1 MRLRPILL
9 CALLSL
15 CCPLSFA
22 QQRPVSPAE
31 AGQQPKPALVN
42 PSPPPP
48 APLKKSTATTAVQL
62 KPAELKALDVHLM
75 DRSIDPCVD
84 FYQYS
89 CGGWEKHNPI
99 PADRAA
105 WGRDSE
111 LSDKNLEILRTILE
125 RATAND
131 PNRSPVDQKIGDMYA
146 SCMDEPKIEALGAE
160 PLKPHLDRIAAITNK
175 QQLAAEIAQ
184 QHNATAPLHEGEGVA
199 MFHFSSDQDF
209 KDASSEI
216 AEADQAGLG
225 LPERDYY
232 FRDDAKSKEL
242 RGQYVQHV
250 TNMFQL
256 LGETQQQATKDAQTV
271 MRMETALAKGSLDVV
286 ARRDPTKL
294 YHMMTMQELET
305 LTPSFDWSTYLEVVG
320 MPSVQ
325 KLNVAVPDFFT
336 NLEQL
341 LKSEP
346 VENWQTYLRW
356 HIAHDMAPY
365 LSSNFVNENFDFYSR
380 KLQGTEQ
387 LRPRWKRCV
396 SYVDRDLGE
405 VLGQAYVKEAFPP
418 ASKERTLKMVHDIE
432 NAMAQDIESLDWMSP
447 ATKQKALEKLHAVAN
462 KIGYPDKW
470 RDYTKLEIVRGDFAG
485 NILRAQAFENQRQLA
500 KIGKPVDRGEWV
512 MTPPTVNAYYNPQM
526 NDINFPAGIL
536 QPPYYDPR
544 ADDAVNY
551 GDAGGVIGHELTHG
565 FDDAGRQFDGKGN
578 LNDWWTEQDAKAFEQ
593 RTQCIVN
600 EYNQFTATDD
610 VKVNGKLT
618 LGENVAD
625 LGGLRLA
632 FMAYM
637 TSLNGQPAPKADGM
651 SADQRFFV
659 SYGQGWCEN
668 DRPDFLRMLAQTN
681 PHAPTRW
688 RVNGVVANLP
698 EFQKAFGC
706 KAGQPMVR
714 ANACRVW

>member
-1 MRLRPILL
+1 MIRQ
-9 CALLSL
+9 LSIWFL
-15 CCPLSFA
+15 FTLACSYAFA
-22 QQRPVSPAE
+22 QHPLSPAE
-31 AGQQPKPALVN
+31 AGQQSKPGIATPAPIEQAPPKK
-42 PSPPPP
+42 SPP
-48 APLKKSTATTAVQL
+48 TTSAEA
-62 KPAELKALDVHLM
+62 KPAELMGLDVKLM
-75 DRSIDPCVD
+75 DKSVNPCVD

-89 CGGWEKHNPI
+89 CGGWDKQNPI
-99 PADRAA
+99 PPDRAA

-111 LSDKNLEILRTILE
+111 LADKNLEILRTILE
-125 RATAND
+125 QATVNS
-131 PNRSPVDQKIGDMYA
+131 PNRSAVDQKIGDQYA
-146 SCMDEPKIEALGAE
+146 ACMDEPKIETLGAA
-160 PLKPHLDRIAAITNK
+160 PLKPQLDSIAAIATR
-175 QQLAAEIAQ
+175 QQLAAEIARL
-184 QHNATAPLHEGEGVA
+184 HNATAPLHEYGGMV
-199 MFHFSSDQDF
+199 MFRFSSDQDF

-242 RGQYVQHV
+242 REQYEKHV
-250 TNMFQL
+250 ANMFVL
-256 LGETQQQATKDAQTV
+256 LGESPEQAAADAKTV
-271 MRMETALAKGSLDVV
+271 MRIETALAKGSLDVV

-294 YHMMTMQELET
+294 YHMMTMQELEA
-305 LTPSFDWSTYLEVVG
+305 LTPSFDWSTYLQGVN
-320 MPSVQ
+320 MPPVQ
-325 KLNVAVPDFFT
+325 KLNVAVPEFFS
-336 NLEQL
+336 NLEKL
-341 LKSEP
+341 LREESI
-346 VENWQTYLRW
+346 ENWQTYLRW
-356 HIAHDMAPY
+356 HAAHDMAPY
-365 LSSNFVNENFDFYSR
+365 LSSNFVNENFDFFAR
-380 KLQGTEQ
+380 KMQGTEQ

-405 VLGQAYVKEAFPP
+405 ALGQAYVKEAFPP
-418 ASKERTLKMVHDIE
+418 ASKERTLKMVRDIE
-432 NAMAQDIESLDWMSP
+432 NAMAQDIQSLDWMSDT
-447 ATKQKALEKLHAVAN
+447 TKQKALEKLHTVAN

-470 RDYTKLEIVRGDFAG
+470 RDYSNLEIVRGEFAA
-485 NILRAQAFENQRQLA
+485 NVIRAQTFENQRELA
-500 KIGKPVDRGEWV
+500 KIGKPVDRGEWG

-536 QPPYYDPR
+536 QPPYYDPK

-565 FDDAGRQFDGKGN
+565 FDDEGRQFDAMGN
-578 LNDWWTEQDAKAFEQ
+578 LNDWWTEQDAKAFDE
-593 RTQCIVN
+593 RTQCVVK
-600 EYNQFTATDD
+600 EYDQFTATGD

-625 LGGLRLA
+625 IGGLRLA

-637 TSLNGQPAPKADGM
+637 TSLNGKAGPKGDGM

-681 PHAPTRW
+681 PHSPTKW
-688 RVNGVVANLP
+688 RVNGVVSNLP

>member
-1 MRLRPILL
+1 MRFHRVLL
-9 CALLSL
+9 PALLTL
-15 CCPLSFA
+15 CCPFVFA
-22 QQRPVSPAE
+22 QRPVSPAE
-31 AGQQPKPALVN
+31 AGQQPKPTPGPPLPFSQA
-42 PSPPPP
+42 PARKSP
-48 APLKKSTATTAVQL
+48 ATTAGKV
-62 KPAELKALDVHLM
+62 KPAELRGLDVKLM

-89 CGGWEKHNPI
+89 CGGWEKQNPI
-99 PADRAA
+99 PPDRAA

-111 LSDKNLEILRTILE
+111 LSDKNLEILRAILE
-125 RATAND
+125 RATSND
-131 PNRSPVDQKIGDMYA
+131 PNRGAIDQKTGDMYA

-160 PLKPHLDRIAAITNK
+160 PLKPHLDRIAAITDK
-175 QQLAAEIAQ
+175 QQLAAEIAR
-184 QHNATAPLHEGEGVA
+184 QHDATAPLHEGEGMA
-199 MFHFSSDQDF
+199 MFRFSSDQDF

-232 FRDDAKSKEL
+232 FRDDAKSKEQ
-242 RGQYVQHV
+242 REQYVQHV
-250 TNMFQL
+250 TNMFKL
-256 LGETQQQATKDAQTV
+256 LGESPEQAAKDAQTV

-294 YHMMTMQELET
+294 YHMMPMQQLEA
-305 LTPSFDWSTYLEVVG
+305 LTPSFDWNTYLQGVN
-320 MPSVQ
+320 MASVQ

-341 LKSEP
+341 LKTEP
-346 VENWQTYLRW
+346 IENWQTYLRW
-356 HIAHDMAPY
+356 HVAHDMAPY
-365 LSSNFVNENFDFYSR
+365 LSSSFVNENFDFYGR

-405 VLGQAYVKEAFPP
+405 ALGQTYVKEAFPP
-418 ASKERTLKMVHDIE
+418 ASKERTLKMVQDIE
-432 NAMAQDIESLDWMSP
+432 NAMAADIQSLDWMSP

-462 KIGYPDKW
+462 KIGYPDHW
-470 RDYTKLEIVRGDFAG
+470 RDYSKLEIVRGDFAG
-485 NILRAQAFENQRQLA
+485 NIVRAQRFENQRQLA
-500 KIGKPVDRGEWV
+500 KIGKPVDRGEWG

-536 QPPYYDPR
+536 QPPYYDSK

-565 FDDAGRQFDGKGN
+565 FDDEGRQFDATGN
-578 LNDWWTEQDAKAFEQ
+578 LNDWWTEQDGKAFEH
-593 RTQCIVN
+593 RTQCVVD
-600 EYNQFTATDD
+600 EYNQFTATAD

-637 TSLNGQPAPKADGM
+637 TSLNGGTGPKADGM
-651 SADQRFFV
+651 SADHRFFV

-668 DRPDFLRMLAQTN
+668 DRPDFLRLLAQTN
-681 PHAPTRW
+681 PHAPTKW

-706 KAGQPMVR
+706 RAGQPMVR

>member
-1 MRLRPILL
+1 LACLL
-9 CALLSL
+9 CLTAAAA
-15 CCPLSFA
+15 FA
-22 QQRPVSPAE
+22 QPPISPAE
-31 AGQQPKPALVN
+31 SGQLPKPGVAT
-42 PSPPPP
+42 PSPIQQAPP
-48 APLKKSTATTAVQL
+48 KKSPPTTAAPL
-62 KPAELKALDVHLM
+62 KPAELKGLDVALM
-75 DRSIDPCVD
+75 DKSVNPCVD
-84 FYQYS
+84 FYKYS
-89 CGGWEKHNPI
+89 CAGWDRQNPI
-99 PADRAA
+99 PADRPS

-111 LSDKNLEILRTILE
+111 LADKNLEILRVILE
-125 RATAND
+125 RASAINA
-131 PNRSPVDQKIGDMYA
+131 NRSAIDQKIGDQYA
-146 SCMDEPKIEALGAE
+146 SCMDEPKVESLGAA
-160 PLKPHLDRIAAITNK
+160 PLKPQLDSIAGIATK
-175 QQLAAEIAQ
+175 QQLAAEIARA
-184 QHNATAPLHEGEGVA
+184 HNATAPLHESAGMV
-199 MFHFSSDQDF
+199 MFRFSSDQDF
-209 KDASSEI
+209 KDATSEI

-232 FRDDAKSKEL
+232 FRDDAKSKDL
-242 RGQYVQHV
+242 REQYVKHV
-250 TNMFQL
+250 ANMFVL
-256 LGETQQQATKDAQTV
+256 LGESPDQAAKDAATV
-271 MRMETALAKGSLDVV
+271 MRIETALAKGSLDVV

-294 YHMMTMQELET
+294 YHMLTMAELEK
-305 LTPSFDWSTYLEVVG
+305 LTPSFDWNSYLQGVN
-320 MPSVQ
+320 MPAVQ

-336 NLEQL
+336 NLEQV
-341 LKSEP
+341 LKSESL
-346 VENWQTYLRW
+346 ENWQTYLRW
-356 HIAHDMAPY
+356 HAAHDMAPY
-365 LSSNFVNENFDFYSR
+365 VSSNFVNENFDFFSR

-405 VLGQAYVKEAFPP
+405 ALGQAYVKEAFPP
-418 ASKERTLKMVHDIE
+418 ASKERTLKMVRDIE
-432 NAMAQDIESLDWMSP
+432 AAMAQDIQSVDWMSEP
-447 ATKQKALEKLHAVAN
+447 TKQKALEKLHTVAN

-470 RDYTKLEIVRGDFAG
+470 RDYSNLEIVRGDFAG
-485 NILRAQAFENQRQLA
+485 NVLRAQAFENQRELA
-500 KIGKPVDRGEWV
+500 KIGKPVDRGEWG

-536 QPPYYDPR
+536 QPPYYDPK

-565 FDDAGRQFDGKGN
+565 FDDEGRQFDAMGN
-578 LNDWWTEQDAKAFEQ
+578 LNDWWTEKDGKAFEE
-593 RTQCIVN
+593 RSQCVVD

-625 LGGLRLA
+625 IGGLRLA

-637 TSLNGQPAPKADGM
+637 SSLNGKTGPKADGM

-681 PHAPTRW
+681 PHAPTKW
-688 RVNGVVANLP
+688 RVNGVVSNLP

-714 ANACRVW
+714 ANACRIW